1 MKIVFFGT
9 PEYVLPVVEN
19 IHKKIKVNLGSSVVA
34 VVTQPPKPVGR
45 KKIVTYSPVDG
56 WAHQR
61 KIPTFYKNTDLLEKG
76 PEADLGILAAYG
88 SIIPEAVIKRFKY
101 GILNIHPALLP
112 KFRGASPVQPAIAS
126 GLPQT
131 GVTIIKLDSQMDHGP
146 IVSQFK
152 EEIAADDSCETLRA
166 KLFLRGAEVLVELIP
181 VFIKGKI
188 TPRAQNHDE
197 ASYTLLVKRED
208 GFIPPEYLAAALSGS
223 DKIKEERSV
232 SFVRDLALVP
242 NPGNLNNFIRALYPW
257 PCAWT
262 KIKIRNQKLRI
273 KILKAHEGDGKLE
286 LDLVQLE
293 GKSPVSWDEF
303 KRGYADAVFAE

>member
-9 PEYVLPVVEN
+9 PEYVLPVVEA

-45 KKIVTYSPVDG
+45 KKILTYSSVDG
-56 WAHQR
+56 WAHKR
-61 KIPTFYKNTDLLEKG
+61 KIPIFYKTADLLDKG

-88 SIIPEAVIKRFKY
+88 AIIPEAVIKKFKY
-101 GILNIHPALLP
+101 GILNIHPSLLP
-112 KFRGASPVQPAIAS
+112 KFRGASPVQAAIAS
-126 GLPQT
+126 GLTQT

-152 EEIAADDSCETLRA
+152 EEIAPDDTCETLRER
-166 KLFLRGAEVLVELIP
+166 LFLRGAEVLVELIP
-181 VFIKGKI
+181 VYVKGKI
-188 TPRAQNHDE
+188 TSRAQNHDE
-197 ASYTLLVKRED
+197 TSFTLLVKRED
-208 GFIPPEYLAAALSGS
+208 GFIPAEYLAAALSGS
-223 DKIKEERSV
+223 DKIKEEWSV
-232 SFVRDLALVP
+232 TFVRDLTLIP
-242 NPGNLNNFIRALYPW
+242 NFGNLNNFIRALYPW

-273 KILKAHEGDGKLE
+273 KILKAHEDGGKLE

-303 KRGYADAVFAE
+303 KRGYTDAGFEE